1 MFKFYSC
8 ICIAI
13 FAAMLLC
20 PLSILTPAQN
30 ESVTQIEKTE
40 KVATDN
46 TVKVMM
52 TGSNTVE
59 EIDAKDYLCG
69 SVAAEMPAYY
79 ESEALKAQAI
89 ACYTYLTMMKNQ
101 QKANPDSTLK
111 GAHLSDD
118 SSTHQG
124 YLSKT
129 ELKERWGDKYDEY
142 YKKIEDAVNSVC
154 GKVITFEGE
163 PIIAA
168 YHALSPGKTESAK
181 NVWAKDIP
189 YLVSVTSVGDKLSPD
204 FSETLKFTP
213 EKFKECA
220 EKLDIA
226 LGDDVTKWLG
236 KADTSEVGTVSSIA
250 IGNKNISGTQFRDA
264 FGLKSAVF
272 SVKYENNSFTITTY
286 GYGHG
291 VGMSQYGA
299 DYMARQGSKYD
310 EILKHYYTGVEIVD
324 G

>member
-13 FAAMLLC
+13 FVVMLLC
-20 PLSILTPAQN
+20 PLSAITPRQN
-30 ESVTQIEKTE
+30 TTTTKVENTE
-40 KVATDN
+40 AETDK
-46 TVKVMM
+46 TVKVML
-52 TGSNTVE
+52 TSSNLVK
-59 EIDAKDYLCG
+59 EIDIKDYLCG

-79 ESEALKAQAI
+79 ETEALKAQAV
-89 ACYTYLTMMKNQ
+89 ACHTYMIMMKNQ
-101 QKANPDSTLK
+101 QETNPDTSLK
-111 GAHLSDD
+111 GAYLSDD

-129 ELKERWGDKYDEY
+129 ELKEKWGDKYDEY

-154 GKVITFEGE
+154 DKIITYKNE

-181 NVWAKDIP
+181 NVWGKDIP
-189 YLVSVTSVGDKLSPD
+189 YLVSVESVGDKLSPD

-213 EKFKECA
+213 DKFRKCA
-220 EKLDIA
+220 EKLDVSLGEDISKWVGKTDATDIGTVNTIA
-226 LGDDVTKWLG
+226 L
-236 KADTSEVGTVSSIA
+236 
-250 IGNKNISGTQFRDA
+250 GNKNISGLQFRDA

-272 SVKYENNSFTITTY
+272 SVSYGNDSFTIISY
-286 GYGHG
+286 GFGHG

-299 DYMARQGSKYD
+299 DYMARQGSTFD
-310 EILKHYYTGVEIVD
+310 EILKHYYKGVEITKK
-324 G
+324 